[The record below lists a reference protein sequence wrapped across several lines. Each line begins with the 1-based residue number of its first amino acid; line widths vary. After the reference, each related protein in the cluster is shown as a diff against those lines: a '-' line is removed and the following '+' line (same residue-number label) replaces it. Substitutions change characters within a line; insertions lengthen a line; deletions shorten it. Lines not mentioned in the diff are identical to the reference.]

1 MVHHM
6 SLTQLINN
14 LVANA
19 SLLLA
24 GLYIISRLTRL
35 GFTTKLPLRRQVT
48 ISFLLA
54 GLSVL
59 ITLHGVLWNAQAD
72 FQYGFVPIMI
82 AALYFGLS
90 GVRITYV
97 ASILV
102 LPFILSETL
111 LLIAFLDYSLAALVS
126 VAFLH
131 FRERIIPS
139 RDIRIVNGISL
150 GFITLF
156 SLLNFYTYDQAETY
170 VWTFLA
176 FLTIGYAAGF
186 VLHIVY
192 GGIHKMQRSERL
204 ISQYKE
210 AAFTDALTGIGN
222 RRRFEEEM
230 KRVDEEV
237 FTGTQ
242 DVALLLLDID
252 HFKSINDTYGHDA
265 GDVIL
270 VELAKRLNDT
280 ARSDDVV
287 CRNGGEEFTVLLS
300 DCNLSQ
306 GFVIGKRYLR
316 QIAETPFVLPDGS
329 SIDVT
334 VSIGIAS
341 TSEAKVVTSAQLTKK
356 ADVGLYVA
364 KRSGRNRLGKWK
376 ELKAN

>member
-1 MVHHM
+1 
-6 SLTQLINN
+6 
-14 LVANA
+14 
-19 SLLLA
+19 
-24 GLYIISRLTRL
+24 
-35 GFTTKLPLRRQVT
+35 
-48 ISFLLA
+48 
-54 GLSVL
+54 
-59 ITLHGVLWNAQAD
+59 
-72 FQYGFVPIMI
+72 
-82 AALYFGLS
+82 
-90 GVRITYV
+90 
-97 ASILV
+97 
-102 LPFILSETL
+102 
-111 LLIAFLDYSLAALVS
+111 
-126 VAFLH
+126 
-131 FRERIIPS
+131 
-139 RDIRIVNGISL
+139 
-150 GFITLF
+150 
-156 SLLNFYTYDQAETY
+156 
-170 VWTFLA
+170 
-176 FLTIGYAAGF
+176 
-186 VLHIVY
+186 
-192 GGIHKMQRSERL
+192 MQRSERL

-210 AAFTDALTGIGN
+210 AAFTDALTRIGN

-316 QIAETPFVLPDGS
+316 QIAESPFILPDGS